1 MGRVLA
7 QQGHEIRLMSPEY
20 VRPYVK
26 SQKNDDRDAEGIAE
40 AASRPTM
47 RFVELKSQDQLD
59 MQSLHRVRDRLI
71 SQRTSLINQ
80 IRALL
85 LERGYIMPQGKTKLA
100 KRLTELLEEG
110 ASDLAPRIVSLIKDM
125 RDQWLSL
132 DQSIASFDNEFTQQA
147 HSDDSARRLLSIPGI
162 GALNAT
168 ALVAS
173 IGDRHI
179 CSGSRLGGLAGTCP
193 TAGHHRWLAATCWHN
208 KTGRQIFTKNAG
220 PGSSISVSNVKQK
233 SDRIR
238 RMVTWSFIARSH
250 E

>member
-1 MGRVLA
+1 MLN
-7 QQGHEIRLMSPEY
+7 L
-20 VRPYVK
+20 K
-26 SQKNDDRDAEGIAE
+26 KNDDRDAEGIAE

-71 SQRTSLINQ
+71 SQRTSLMNQ

-85 LERGYIMPQGKTKLA
+85 LERGYIMPQGKAKLA

-110 ASDLAPRIVSLIKDM
+110 ASDLSPRIVSLIKDM

-132 DQSIASFDNEFTQQA
+132 DQRITSFDDEFTQQA
-147 HSDDSARRLLSIPGI
+147 HSDDGTRRLLSIPGI
-162 GALNAT
+162 GALNAHCSGC
-168 ALVAS
+168 L
-173 IGDRHI
+173 DWRCRHI
-179 CSGSRLGGLAGTCP
+179 CSGSRLGGLAGTCAK
-193 TAGHHRWLAATCWHN
+193 AGHPRWQAATCWHN

-220 PGSSISVSNVKQK
+220 LGSPISVSNVKQK
-233 SDRIR
+233 SDSIG
-238 RMVTWSFIARSH
+238 RMVAWSFIARSH